1 MLARPVLGA
10 SPHARR
16 LLLLPCMA
24 VSRRQ
29 VGQDSKLAS
38 SSKDPLPPSSP
49 FDSLDIRPV
58 QRPDTPSYFMPKPKY
73 YDMLAAITNI
83 VEAYPQP
90 KRLPSPKALKKTGTT
105 PWLDKKKVEE
115 RFGFKLS
122 EGEFLNFRNQLDTAK
137 RAIIKNGS
145 EKHTVNL
152 YLSQF
157 VDEEKETQMAGR
169 GKDTKSKAKNRGR
182 VDAVG
187 RFTAGGRRK
196 TAFASVIIAPVNP
209 PKPGSEADVA
219 DALMAASLEVSRLV
233 GQIAEIT
240 ARLAAAES
248 AATDAAAPDNSS
260 GASGISLE
268 DKMLRLAEEQQQNQE
283 QQRQSAA
290 AALAEAV
297 AASSVDVIRHAPLGE
312 VLVNGRA
319 LNEYFVRETDR
330 ESVVQPMV
338 VAGTIGKYN
347 VFLRVKGGGHTG
359 QAEACQL
366 ALSRAL
372 VACNR
377 RKHLIPLST
386 AGLLV
391 PDARFVERKKTGK
404 PKARKSY
411 TWVKR

>member
-10 SPHARR
+10 SPHASR
-16 LLLLPCMA
+16 LLLQLPCVA

-29 VGQDSKLAS
+29 VGHDSKSAAS
-38 SSKDPLPPSSP
+38 ASKDPLPPSSP

-83 VEAYPQP
+83 VEAHPQP
-90 KRLPSPKALKKTGTT
+90 KRLPSAKELKRTAGTT
-105 PWLDKKKVEE
+105 TTTHWLDKKKVEE

-122 EGEFLNFRNQLDTAK
+122 EGEFLTFRSQLDAAK

-145 EKHTVNL
+145 ERHTVGL

-157 VDEEKETQMAGR
+157 VDGEKETQMAER
-169 GKDTKSKAKNRGR
+169 GKGTKSKAKSRGHM
-182 VDAVG
+182 DAVG

-196 TAFASVIIAPVNP
+196 TAFASVIVAPVNP
-209 PKPGSEADVA
+209 PKPGSQADVA
-219 DALMAASLEVSRLV
+219 DALMAASLEVSRLA
-233 GQIAEIT
+233 GQIAKIT
-240 ARLAAAES
+240 ARLAEAES
-248 AATDAAAPDNSS
+248 AATAAAPDDSSASS
-260 GASGISLE
+260 GIPLE
-268 DKMLRLAEEQQQNQE
+268 AKMPRAAEEQQQQQQE
-283 QQRQSAA
+283 QQQNQASA
-290 AALAEAV
+290 AV
-297 AASSVDVIRHAPLGE
+297 AASSVDVIKHAPLGE

-366 ALSRAL
+366 ALARA
-372 VACNR
+372 
-377 RKHLIPLST
+377 
-386 AGLLV
+386 
-391 PDARFVERKKTGK
+391 
-404 PKARKSY
+404 
-411 TWVKR
+411 

>member
-1 MLARPVLGA
+1 
-10 SPHARR
+10 
-16 LLLLPCMA
+16 
-24 VSRRQ
+24 
-29 VGQDSKLAS
+29 
-38 SSKDPLPPSSP
+38 
-49 FDSLDIRPV
+49 
-58 QRPDTPSYFMPKPKY
+58 
-73 YDMLAAITNI
+73 MLAAITNI
-83 VEAYPQP
+83 VEAHPQP
-90 KRLPSPKALKKTGTT
+90 KRLPSAKELKRTAGTT
-105 PWLDKKKVEE
+105 TTATRWLDKKKVEE

-122 EGEFLNFRNQLDTAK
+122 EGEFLTFRNQLDAAK

-145 EKHTVNL
+145 ERHTVGL

-157 VDEEKETQMAGR
+157 VDGEKETQMAGR
-169 GKDTKSKAKNRGR
+169 GKGTKSKAKSRGHM
-182 VDAVG
+182 DAVG

-196 TAFASVIIAPVNP
+196 TAFASVIVAPVNP
-209 PKPGSEADVA
+209 PKPGSQADVA
-219 DALMAASLEVSRLV
+219 DALMAASLEVSRLA
-233 GQIAEIT
+233 GQIAKIT
-240 ARLAAAES
+240 ARLAEAEAES
-248 AATDAAAPDNSS
+248 AATAAAADDSSASS
-260 GASGISLE
+260 GIPLE
-268 DKMLRLAEEQQQNQE
+268 AKVLRPAEEQQQEQE
-283 QQRQSAA
+283 QQKQASA
-290 AALAEAV
+290 AV
-297 AASSVDVIRHAPLGE
+297 AASSVDVIKHAPLGE

-377 RKHLIPLST
+377 RKHLAPLST